1 MTADWAQI
9 RAAHFKDDSELLNN
23 VFKWTIA
30 FVVAM
35 KCTLRREQEIEHF
48 AEISDLLTEEELLE
62 MMSAAHKPSYVS
74 LRISSHIAEKARR
87 IA

>member
-1 MTADWAQI
+1 
-9 RAAHFKDDSELLNN
+9 
-23 VFKWTIA
+23 
-30 FVVAM
+30 M